1 MLRAVTEKKNRQSLC
16 NSTVTYTLACKVGS
30 VQLRI
35 NVSGHSSNFK
45 WQMNTNDGNDTAIS
59 ADLQIDESV
68 SYLLEFFWILN
79 LNSFNGY
86 LIKGN

>member
-1 MLRAVTEKKNRQSLC
+1 
-16 NSTVTYTLACKVGS
+16 
-30 VQLRI
+30 
-35 NVSGHSSNFK
+35 
-45 WQMNTNDGNDTAIS
+45 MNTHDSNDTAIS

-68 SYLLEFFWILN
+68 SYLLAFFWILN

>member
-1 MLRAVTEKKNRQSLC
+1 
-16 NSTVTYTLACKVGS
+16 
-30 VQLRI
+30 
-35 NVSGHSSNFK
+35 
-45 WQMNTNDGNDTAIS
+45 MNTNDGNDTAIS